1 MEINEENQKKCV
13 KVVGEIKKIL
23 ELHNFE
29 VVTDN
34 SAKPYRERKNSI
46 SGEMLW
52 FYSKASKNWPQSTD
66 AKNRTG
72 YCLFLRADEVF
83 EFQLR
88 CGISK
93 IGYEKFDAVKFQEVM
108 DNLNEI
114 CDNQG
119 WKIDKS
125 VTNSLKEG
133 PGNSKEGMHVI
144 IASEYFDSTSFDHF
158 VEQLDIWNKNNIE
171 SFNKYKDLV
180 KTKTAT
186 EIIMAEKLNEI
197 KELLLNN
204 HNIILHGAPGTGKT
218 YLAKEIAKSLVF
230 GDCKEKLSDEEQKQF
245 NEQCG
250 FIQFHQSYDY
260 TDFVEGLRPKNDRDG
275 KIGFEPKDGIFKRFC
290 INALKNLVDSNKNE
304 EEFEKESAWSE
315 KCNAFLEEYYSDG
328 DEDDKI
334 LETESRKSKFYISD
348 YDDDSILIAI
358 PKNEKKAS
366 LKLNRRDLLNAL
378 KKGDQWDSVE
388 KMKEAI
394 GRKIHHEAYYLFA
407 IANKISSMG
416 KSTNTS
422 NTKPLKGKYIFII
435 DEINRGEMS
444 KIFGELFFSI
454 DPGYRVSYDELKK
467 TKENSE
473 CLTTVQTQYA
483 NLQETNNDF
492 DRELGISDDEKD
504 NHGHFFVP
512 ENVYIIGTMND
523 IDRSVESMDFA
534 MRRRFAFKE
543 VTAEQSQAM
552 FDNGT
557 KWNNGKGEEIDVS
570 SQLDNIKQ
578 RMNNLNNAILNKDFN
593 LNSSY
598 QIGGAYFLKF
608 ANYCKTDGDKVVDGD
623 QTDAFNSLWTN
634 HLQCILREYLRG
646 MDNVDGDDG
655 LLKKLEKAYN
665 LDPEY
670 KYNEKGEKEPKT

>member
-230 GDCKEKLSDEEQKQF
+230 GNCKEKLSDEEQKQF

-260 TDFVEGLRPKNDRDG
+260 TDFVEGLRPKNDSDG

-328 DEDDKI
+328 DENDKI

-358 PKNEKKAS
+358 PKNEKKTS

-467 TKENSE
+467 IKGHSE

-483 NLQETNNDF
+483 NLQEINNDF

-543 VTAEQSQAM
+543 VTAEQSQTM
-552 FDNGT
+552 FGDGK
-557 KWNNGKGEEIDVS
+557 KWKNGKGDEIDVS
-570 SQLDNIKQ
+570 SQLDKIKQ

-608 ANYCKTDGDKVVDGD
+608 ANYCKTDAGKKAESD

-670 KYNEKGEKEPKT
+670 KYNEKGEKEPKA

>member
-260 TDFVEGLRPKNDRDG
+260 TDFVEGLRPKNDSDG